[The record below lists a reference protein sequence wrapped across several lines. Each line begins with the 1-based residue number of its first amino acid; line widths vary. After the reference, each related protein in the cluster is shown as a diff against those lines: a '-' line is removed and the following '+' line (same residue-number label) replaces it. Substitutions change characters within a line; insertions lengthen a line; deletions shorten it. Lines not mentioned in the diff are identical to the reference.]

1 MIMDSYIK
9 DYVFINNVCRCVEL
23 VFGMYCS
30 IKFYVFV
37 FLDLEVFLE
46 VFEWI
51 DI

>member
-1 MIMDSYIK
+1 MIMDIK
-9 DYVFINNVCRCVEL
+9 VLLISNNVCRCVEL